1 MKQIIGLSI
10 CLLVAVSCAHKNK
23 TNAPTAGSPVE
34 ATTAPTKNSSKTQ
47 EAKTQEAKTQEAKT
61 QAATPSGASV
71 NCTNK
76 NETRTIAIVAK
87 DPGCETVYSKGGNV
101 QSIANAKSDLSYCD
115 KKLNQVKSNLEKAGW
130 VCQ

>member
-1 MKQIIGLSI
+1 MKNIMLLSI
-10 CLLVAVSCAHKNK
+10 CLLFAVSCAHKNK
-23 TNAPTAGSPVE
+23 TNAPTSGSP
-34 ATTAPTKNSSKTQ
+34 ATGSTTSSTKDSSV
-47 EAKTQEAKTQEAKT
+47 AKEVKASA
-61 QAATPSGASV
+61 QATSGASV

-76 NETRTIAIVAK
+76 KETRTIAVVAK

-115 KKLNQVKSNLEKAGW
+115 QKLNQVKANLEKAGW

>member
-34 ATTAPTKNSSKTQ
+34 ATTAPTKNSS
-47 EAKTQEAKTQEAKT
+47 KTQEAKT